1 MGKAETLDH
10 RIGIGQRGQQQPN
23 PRASHD
29 TPANILNAA
38 ARVPGAPARLSVQS
52 AFPSL
57 ADPAFLLL
65 RPPWMAS
72 VGDHA
77 AAGKVAESRGVQAAP
92 PSMAGLSTLPP
103 WTTQVNIYLTDAK
116 CGCGAAQCGAC
127 YVYPPANRRSAC
139 ARLEIVTAGFVAVDT
154 SLDTLL

>member
-1 MGKAETLDH
+1 MGNAETLDH
-10 RIGIGQRGQQQPN
+10 RIGIGQRAQQQCKERIDNQKAQDCQQQPN

-38 ARVPGAPARLSVQS
+38 ARVLGAPVHLSLQS

-65 RPPWMAS
+65 RPPWMPS

-92 PSMAGLSTLPP
+92 QSMARPLL
-103 WTTQVNIYLTDAK
+103 L
-116 CGCGAAQCGAC
+116 
-127 YVYPPANRRSAC
+127 
-139 ARLEIVTAGFVAVDT
+139 RLITPGM
-154 SLDTLL
+154 